1 MSIVSD
7 IIASK
12 IEDGH
17 YFKYNRIKM
26 TWGRDGRLNVMNH
39 IVYKDRGVLDMLAE
53 FSKVGE
59 FMYQYDI
66 QKDSED
72 YVTVEFTIDQIW
84 EAIDYLRVEVA
95 QSDSSPSEIQ
105 AIRDKYHVA

>member
-1 MSIVSD
+1 
-7 IIASK
+7 
-12 IEDGH
+12 
-17 YFKYNRIKM
+17 
-26 TWGRDGRLNVMNH
+26 MNH

-72 YVTVEFTIDQIW
+72 YVTVEFTIDQI
-84 EAIDYLRVEVA
+84 
-95 QSDSSPSEIQ
+95 
-105 AIRDKYHVA
+105 